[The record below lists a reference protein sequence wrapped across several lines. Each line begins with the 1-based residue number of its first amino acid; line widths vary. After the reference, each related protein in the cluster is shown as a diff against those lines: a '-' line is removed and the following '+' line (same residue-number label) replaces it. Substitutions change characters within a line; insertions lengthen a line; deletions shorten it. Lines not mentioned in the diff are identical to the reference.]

1 MEIKKIKLLSG
12 GFKGAVVTYLKPEV
26 KNGKNFTNK
35 VSEERKYPIHMDMQN
50 PFLDLRYHL
59 LEICGLIRND
69 MEKMDIDYVI
79 AESDVVSISIEAD
92 GFVISGT
99 RIALANKEIKIQ
111 TPSVESGDGYHHF
124 DTVMKIIEKIIEETH
139 QYLNGAKKVSD
150 EEVAIRYITSG
161 KEKSEEASRY
171 ASMSMEEKKAFHTKV
186 LENLFG
192 SVVYHNDDMEEVTEE
207 EEKEI
212 MAQIE
217 AGDND
222 VLTLDAEVIELP
234 VKK

>member
-1 MEIKKIKLLSG
+1 
-12 GFKGAVVTYLKPEV
+12 
-26 KNGKNFTNK
+26 
-35 VSEERKYPIHMDMQN
+35 
-50 PFLDLRYHL
+50 
-59 LEICGLIRND
+59 
-69 MEKMDIDYVI
+69 
-79 AESDVVSISIEAD
+79 
-92 GFVISGT
+92 
-99 RIALANKEIKIQ
+99 
-111 TPSVESGDGYHHF
+111 
-124 DTVMKIIEKIIEETH
+124 
-139 QYLNGAKKVSD
+139 
-150 EEVAIRYITSG
+150 
-161 KEKSEEASRY
+161 
-171 ASMSMEEKKAFHTKV
+171 MEEKKAFHTKV